1 MKTRLNFWILIFIFV
16 LLLTALLFRNWKI
29 LAMTIPLM
37 TFLVLSNL
45 LISRGQKIVV
55 KRTLESELVNEE
67 GEFEV
72 RLLVE
77 NKGSRLDCVELYDKI
92 PLSTK
97 VMNGSNRVMFKLKAN
112 EKKEIDY
119 TLRCERI
126 GDFVIGPVL
135 VRSSD
140 LMDTYEEDSNHPV
153 YSYFSV
159 IPYLEDIK
167 KVKIS
172 PKRTRLW
179 LGNIL
184 SKRIGLGSEFYS
196 LGEYHS
202 GDDMRRINWKASS
215 RLNKLFVNDF
225 EAEKSGDVIIMLDAR
240 KDGFKSANSPKSL
253 LYYEIKA
260 ALSIAARTLEERN
273 RVGLV
278 VLRDVTDWL
287 YLGSGRTHFYK
298 ILHTLLSTK
307 PSGTLSFEY
316 TAWIVKKCF
325 PPQTQIIMIS
335 PLADRS
341 LIDYVVQL
349 RGFGYDV
356 LVISPSTIEIEKKL
370 VPEDAFSD
378 TALRILRLDRANHIS
393 ELRRFAGVVDWN
405 VEEPLIQTLRSVRT
419 SRPLRA

>member
-1 MKTRLNFWILIFIFV
+1 MKTRLNFWILIFIFI
-16 LLLTALLFRNWKI
+16 LLLTALLLRNWKI

-37 TFLVLSNL
+37 TFLALSNL
-45 LISRGQKIVV
+45 LISRGQNIAV

-67 GEFEV
+67 GELRV

-77 NKGSRLDCVELYDKI
+77 NKGSRLDSLELYDKI
-92 PLSTK
+92 PRDSRIIS
-97 VMNGSNRVMFKLKAN
+97 GSNRVILKLKAN
-112 EKKEIDY
+112 EKKELEY
-119 TLRCERI
+119 TLRCEKI
-126 GDFVIGPVL
+126 GDYVIGPVL
-135 VRSSD
+135 ARSSD
-140 LMDTYEEDSNHPV
+140 LMDTYEEDSSHPV
-153 YSYFSV
+153 YSRFSV

-184 SKRIGLGSEFYS
+184 SRRIGLGNEFYS

-215 RLNKLFVNDF
+215 RYDKLFVNDF

-240 KDGFKSANSPKSL
+240 QDGFKSPDSPRNI

-260 ALSIAARTLEERN
+260 ALSIAARTLQERN

-278 VLRDVTDWL
+278 VQRDVMDWL

-307 PSGTLSFEY
+307 PSGTLPFEF

-341 LIDYVVQL
+341 LVDYVVQL
-349 RGFGYDV
+349 RAFGYDV
-356 LVISPSTIEIEKKL
+356 LVISPSTVEIEKRL
-370 VPEDAFSD
+370 VPKDAFSE
-378 TALRILRLDRANHIS
+378 TASRILRLDRNNNIS
-393 ELRRFAGVVDWN
+393 ELRQFASVVDWN
-405 VEEPLIQTLRSVRT
+405 VEEPLVQTLRSVRT

>member
-16 LLLTALLFRNWKI
+16 LLLTALLLRNWKI

-37 TFLVLSNL
+37 TFLALSNL
-45 LISRGQKIVV
+45 LISRGQNIAV

-67 GEFEV
+67 GELRV

-77 NKGSRLDCVELYDKI
+77 NKGSRLDSLELYDQI
-92 PLSTK
+92 PRDTRVVS
-97 VMNGSNRVMFKLKAN
+97 GSNRMILKLKAN
-112 EKKEIDY
+112 EKKELEY
-119 TLRCERI
+119 TLRCEKI
-126 GDFVIGPVL
+126 GDYVIGPVL
-135 VRSSD
+135 ARSSD
-140 LMDTYEEDSNHPV
+140 FMDTYEEDSSHPV

-159 IPYLEDIK
+159 IPYLEEIK
-167 KVKIS
+167 RVKIS

-184 SKRIGLGSEFYS
+184 SRRIGLGNEFYS

-215 RLNKLFVNDF
+215 RYDKLFVNDF

-240 KDGFKSANSPKSL
+240 QDGFKSASSPKNI

-260 ALSIAARTLEERN
+260 ALSIAARTLQERN

-278 VLRDVTDWL
+278 VQRDVVDWL

-307 PSGTLSFEY
+307 PSGTLPFEF
-316 TAWIVKKCF
+316 TAWVVKKCF

-341 LIDYVVQL
+341 LVDYVVQL
-349 RGFGYDV
+349 RAFGYDV
-356 LVISPSTIEIEKKL
+356 LVISPSTMEIEKRL
-370 VPEDAFSD
+370 VPKDAFSE
-378 TALRILRLDRANHIS
+378 TASRILRLDRNNNIS
-393 ELRRFAGVVDWN
+393 ELRQFASVVDWN
-405 VEEPLIQTLRSVRT
+405 VEEPLVQTLRSVRT
-419 SRPLRA
+419 YRPPRA

>member
-1 MKTRLNFWILIFIFV
+1 MKTRVNFWILIFILV
-16 LLLTALLFRNWKI
+16 LLLTALLLRNWKI
-29 LAMTIPLM
+29 LAMTIPLI
-37 TFLVLSNL
+37 TFLALSNL
-45 LISRGQKIVV
+45 HISRGQNILV
-55 KRTLESELVNEE
+55 KRTLESKLVNEE
-67 GEFEV
+67 EELRV

-77 NKGSRLDCVELYDKI
+77 NKGSRLDSLELYDQI
-92 PLSTK
+92 PRDTRVVS
-97 VMNGSNRVMFKLKAN
+97 GSNRVILKLKAN
-112 EKKEIDY
+112 EKKELEY
-119 TLRCERI
+119 TLRCARI
-126 GDFVIGPVL
+126 GDYAIGPIL
-135 VRSSD
+135 ASSSD
-140 LMDTYEEDSNHPV
+140 FMDTYEEDSSHPV
-153 YSYFSV
+153 YSNFSV
-159 IPYLEDIK
+159 IPHLEEIK

-215 RLNKLFVNDF
+215 RYDKLFVNDF
-225 EAEKSGDVIIMLDAR
+225 EAEKSGDVIIVLDAR
-240 KDGFKSANSPKSL
+240 QAGFKSADSPKSI

-260 ALSIAARTLEERN
+260 ALSIAARTLQERN

-278 VLRDVTDWL
+278 VQRDVMDWL

-307 PSGTLSFEY
+307 PSGTLPFEF

-341 LIDYVVQL
+341 LVDYVVQL
-349 RGFGYDV
+349 RAFGYDV
-356 LVISPSTIEIEKKL
+356 LVISPSTVEIEKGLIPK
-370 VPEDAFSD
+370 DAFSD
-378 TALRILRLDRANHIS
+378 TASRILRLDRNNNIS
-393 ELRRFAGVVDWN
+393 ELRQFARVVDWN
-405 VEEPLIQTLRSVRT
+405 VEEPLVQTLRSVRT